1 MPVMQTAT
9 PYTASSLHP
18 PPRAFQWTPPLQG
31 RWTYQDYKRL
41 PDNGMRY
48 EVIEGELY
56 MTPAPSTKHQRIL
69 LALVIRLSDYL
80 KRHPLGELFFAPVDV
95 RMGNLANPVQP
106 DLLFIARDRL
116 NIVKEDY
123 IDGAPDLIAEAL
135 SPGSQSYDRRTKFN
149 LYARA
154 GVKEYWL
161 IDPQSCVVEIYVLR
175 GQAYAPLGDFN
186 SDQLL
191 RSEILPNLN
200 LSAKE
205 LC

>member
-1 MPVMQTAT
+1 
-9 PYTASSLHP
+9 
-18 PPRAFQWTPPLQG
+18 
-31 RWTYQDYKRL
+31 
-41 PDNGMRY
+41 
-48 EVIEGELY
+48 
-56 MTPAPSTKHQRIL
+56 TPAPSTKHQRIL

-80 KRHPLGELFFAPVDV
+80 KQHPLGELFFAPVDV

-175 GQAYAPLGDFN
+175 GQAYAPLGAFN
-186 SDQLL
+186 SNQLL
-191 RSEILPNLN
+191 RSEILPDLK
-200 LSAKE
+200 LPVQE